1 MKEIKFEEL
10 KIDTYQMFAKNWPLL
25 TAGNQKKGYNTMT
38 ISWGHLGSLWGHNM
52 PTVIVY
58 VRPQR
63 YTKKFVD
70 ENEYFTLS
78 ILDEKYKSQLA
89 YLGSHSG
96 KDEDKIHNCGLDVE
110 FVDDTTY
117 IKPSKNV
124 LVCRK
129 LYQQSLKEE
138 NFIDKK
144 VMQDAY
150 PNSDYHD
157 MYIAQIEKVLI
168 A

>member
-25 TAGNQKKGYNTMT
+25 TAGKQKKGYNTMT

-70 ENEYFTLS
+70 ENEYF
-78 ILDEKYKSQLA
+78 
-89 YLGSHSG
+89 
-96 KDEDKIHNCGLDVE
+96 KIHNCGLDVE

-117 IKPSKNV
+117 IKPSKIV

>member
-78 ILDEKYKSQLA
+78 ILDENNL
-89 YLGSHSG
+89 
-96 KDEDKIHNCGLDVE
+96 I
-110 FVDDTTY
+110 Y
-117 IKPSKNV
+117 INGMQPI
-124 LVCRK
+124 
-129 LYQQSLKEE
+129 E
-138 NFIDKK
+138 NIFGE
-144 VMQDAY
+144 V
-150 PNSDYHD
+150 
-157 MYIAQIEKVLI
+157 IEKI
-168 A
+168 EEFRKNNERRF